1 MRFIRR
7 RKGISTVRQRDT
19 MQCGVACL
27 AMICRAYGEKVSV
40 AYLDTLCSP
49 TAEGVSM
56 KGIADAAREIG
67 LDSIGA
73 RITLSQL
80 RQLDQPCILHWN
92 QNHFVV
98 LYDITRHGTCFHIA
112 DPGKGKYTLDEKEFR
127 SHWEN
132 EIPGHAEPKGLI
144 MAFEPEAD
152 FHAKATAAKQ
162 KKLSWRFLLGYV
174 KSYRSYF
181 IQIALGLGL
190 GCILQLLFPFL
201 TQAIVDTGIKNQDI
215 GFIWLIMLGELM
227 ILLGTTLTGFI
238 RRWLLLH
245 ISMRINISMVSDFF
259 IKIMRLPMGFF
270 EKKLM
275 GDLLQRIGDHSR
287 VQQFLT
293 NQTLNVVFSIFS
305 FIVFGVALCIYN
317 PAIFLIYIAG
327 TALSTLWLAIFL
339 RRRKVLDYE
348 VFEQQAINSNKTYQL
363 ITSMQEI
370 KLQDCERRRRWEWE
384 DVQARLFRLQMKSLK
399 LQQTQEAGS
408 MLINELKNILVTVFA
423 AADVISGN
431 LTLGGMLAV
440 QYIIGQL
447 NSPIEQLLGFV
458 YTLQDVKISLDR
470 INEVRESPE
479 EEYMNSGAAGCKPA
493 SEETASCKPATAD
506 YSFGAAESR
515 NISVESL
522 AFRYDRHSSRQT
534 LHDVSLEIPEGK
546 VTAIVGASG
555 SGKSTLVKL
564 LLGYYQPESGSIK
577 VGGVDL
583 SRTELRGWRRRCG
596 VVMQEGVIFSESIER
611 NIAVGDGDV
620 DLRRLEK
627 AAGIACIDGYV
638 RQLPLGYATVIG
650 PDGTGLSLGQK
661 QRILIARA
669 VYRNPEFLFFDEA
682 TNSLDA
688 KNEREIVENLAE
700 FYKGKTV
707 VIVAHRLSTVRNAD
721 NIIVMKDGAI
731 AEQGTH
737 EELTARRGEYYT
749 LVKNQLELGS

>member
-1 MRFIRR
+1 MNSTRR
-7 RKGISTVRQRDT
+7 RSGFSMVRQRDT

-40 AYLDTLCSP
+40 SYLDTLCSP

-67 LDSIGA
+67 LDSAGA
-73 RITLSQL
+73 RITLDQL

-98 LYDITRHGTCFHIA
+98 LYGITRHGTRFHIA
-112 DPGKGKYTLDEKEFR
+112 DPGKGKYTLTEEEFR

-132 EIPGHAEPKGLI
+132 EIPGREEPQGLI
-144 MAFEPEAD
+144 MAFEPMPD
-152 FHAKATAAKQ
+152 FHAKASAAGQ

-174 KSYRSYF
+174 RQYRAYF
-181 IQIALGLGL
+181 FQIALGLGL
-190 GCILQLLFPFL
+190 GCLLQLLFPFL
-201 TQAIVDTGIKNQDI
+201 TQAIVDTGIRNRDI

-259 IKIMRLPMGFF
+259 IKVMRLPMGFF

-275 GDLLQRIGDHSR
+275 GDLLQRIGDHGR

-305 FIVFGVALCIYN
+305 FIVFGIALCIYN
-317 PAIFLIYIAG
+317 HTIFLIYIAG
-327 TALSTLWLAIFL
+327 TAVSTVWLSIFL

-348 VFEQQAINSNKTYQL
+348 VFEQQAVNSNKTYQL

-384 DVQARLFRLQMKSLK
+384 DVQARLFRLQMKSLR

-408 MLINELKNILVTVFA
+408 MLVNELKNILVTVFA

-479 EEYMNSGAAGCKPA
+479 EEYLNSGADGCNP
-493 SEETASCKPATAD
+493 EENS
-506 YSFGAAESR
+506 GAPDNKK
-515 NISVESL
+515 NITVDSL

-534 LHDVSLEIPEGK
+534 LRGVSVEIPEGK
-546 VTAIVGASG
+546 VTAVVGASG

-564 LLGYYQPESGSIK
+564 LLGYYRPEAGSIR
-577 VGGVDL
+577 VGGADL
-583 SRTELRGWRRRCG
+583 SEMELRGWRRRCG

-620 DLRRLEK
+620 DLRRLEE
-627 AAGIACIDGYV
+627 AARIACIDDYV
-638 RQLPLGYATVIG
+638 RQLPLGYATIIG

-688 KNEREIVENLAE
+688 KNEREIVENLAG
-700 FYKGKTV
+700 FYEGKTV
-707 VIVAHRLSTVRNAD
+707 VVVAHRLSTVRDAD
-721 NIIVMKDGAI
+721 NIIVMKDGTV

-737 EELTARRGEYYT
+737 EELTALRGEYYT
-749 LVKNQLELGS
+749 LVKNQLELGN